1 MSAKRTT
8 EGVIKCVQTNLE
20 LTCVNAITDSPKQV
34 KVDIVLT
41 SMNVPSTMVMALVKI
56 LVSI

>member
-20 LTCVNAITDSPKQV
+20 LTCANATTDLPKQV

-41 SMNVPSTMVMALVKI
+41 SMNVPSTMVMVLVKI
-56 LVSI
+56 LV